1 MNGWQI
7 TWGTR
12 TWTDD
17 DVTGADLISIG
28 VLVGDS
34 WENCD
39 PFRGPQNLMA
49 FIAALECR
57 TAERA
62 LEEVMAELA
71 ASPATEI
78 LGALSLRVPD
88 EVPA

>member
-1 MNGWQI
+1 MSGWRI
-7 TWGTR
+7 TWGER
-12 TWTDD
+12 SWTDE
-17 DVTGADLISIG
+17 DVTGADLIS
-28 VLVGDS
+28 VALLVGDS

-39 PFRGPQNLMA
+39 PMRGPQQLMA
-49 FIAALECR
+49 YIAALEVR
-57 TAERA
+57 TADRD

-88 EVPA
+88 EVPV